1 MCMLKKDHAMKVKVR
16 GNLGYVVIL
25 NEKGKYDGEKN
36 GQCKIGCSFLWDGR
50 RWKFANHLHCS
61 MEINISFLPII
72 MFKIENI

>member
-1 MCMLKKDHAMKVKVR
+1 MQKKEHAMKVKLR
-16 GNLGYVVIL
+16 QNIGYVVIL
-25 NEKGKYDGEKN
+25 NEKGKDDGEKN

-50 RWKFANHLHCS
+50 RWKFANHLHYS